1 MKIFSKTLAPL
12 IFALPLAAQTSAKEN
27 TLSGLPP
34 CPQGTPSK
42 NWTNCDGKV
51 RYPSGATYEG
61 AYIDG
66 KHNGKGKYV
75 TPDGVTYEGNHR
87 DNKRNGRFL
96 ITYAD
101 GKKRE
106 ATYEDN
112 QLKSDQD
119 LNRPQ
124 DRLAS
129 NKAVPAP
136 ATRAG
141 DEKQSERKPMMED
154 RRLTAEANQ
163 STPSIKEG
171 VDYRKARQALI
182 DAGWEPV
189 PQTESTSFF
198 GEEIRRTYREVKDC
212 AGTGKAPCIFVFK
225 GKNGRTLHVH
235 TTGEDPKFVRLN
247 LELTPI
253 AERTTSNAQSYSSN
267 TIQDVKTVLS
277 QCSARYVFTV
287 GLINSGV
294 ITYPANMAQQVIARY
309 GETSRNLMA
318 IANRLPGASA
328 QQQAEQFFE
337 LLKRTHNS
345 RNQNSSNPS
354 AVSKQA
360 MDEAFSAIDKC
371 VAYTGNPAVQ
381 NLTRGY

>member
-87 DNKRNGRFL
+87 DNKRNGRFV

-112 QLKSDQD
+112 KLKSDQD

-124 DRLAS
+124 DRLTS
-129 NKAVPAP
+129 DKPVPAP

-225 GKNGRTLHVH
+225 GKNGRTLHIH
-235 TTGEDPKFVRLN
+235 TTGEDPKFARSN
-247 LELTPI
+247 LEQTIAPSSPSFGTLTCYTVSMTLKKNDGSTQKITVP
-253 AERTTSNAQSYSSN
+253 SNAKPFV
-267 TIQDVKTVLS
+267 IKQDGNALTAIYPGGPS
-277 QCSARYVFTV
+277 TAYHGATFIRTYTESAD
-287 GLINSGV
+287 G
-294 ITYPANMAQQVIARY
+294 IA
-309 GETSRNLMA
+309 TSVR
-318 IANRLPGASA
+318 RFERRTPDSA
-328 QQQAEQFFE
+328 Y
-337 LLKRTHNS
+337 
-345 RNQNSSNPS
+345 
-354 AVSKQA
+354 
-360 MDEAFSAIDKC
+360 AIDIAKNTKSNG
-371 VAYTGNPAVQ
+371 YTMLAQSVSQGAPNMLITVHNCQ
-381 NLTRGY
+381 